1 MVVGAGLSRLVA
13 VLSSVAVTLADAAR
27 RQSRFAGRVSF
38 PADRGLYRGDRKP
51 ASRRVRPAG
60 FSFRAA
66 RFLAASDVLAFVDAG
81 IERVAARIAR
91 LVLALYRV
99 RRKDVHQERLDSVAV
114 LLAAGLAPAGEGS
127 GKKPFREKNAAGL
140 VDVGHVVAPWSV
152 DAAHCSHRRLPCQA
166 INGYS
171 QRKKTALTTGMSIR
185 GFDHHLKLA
194 SRSAIAI
201 MARTTMVMMIAAG
214 MVAKASLTMN
224 STMDQKDM

>member
-1 MVVGAGLSRLVA
+1 MALIKATENPRRAGCGRQDSAFAPR
-13 VLSSVAVTLADAAR
+13 VL
-27 RQSRFAGRVSF
+27 
-38 PADRGLYRGDRKP
+38 
-51 ASRRVRPAG
+51 
-60 FSFRAA
+60 
-66 RFLAASDVLAFVDAG
+66 LAACNVLAFVDPG
-81 IERVAARIAR
+81 IERVATRIAR
-91 LVLALYRV
+91 LVFVPDRV
-99 RRKDVHQERLDSVAV
+99 RREDVQQERLDAGAV
-114 LLAAGLAPAGEGS
+114 LLAAGLAPAGEGF
-127 GKKPFREKNAAGL
+127 GEKPFGEKNAAGL

-152 DAAHCSHRRLPCQA
+152 DAVHCSHRRLPCQA

-171 QRKKTALTTGMSIR
+171 QRKKTALPTGMSIR